1 MQSDSKRLVWRIA
14 AGALLALPLLML
26 ANALLMLRELEQAR
40 GAFLRNTAAELAA
53 RLEHMPPEQLLEEE
67 PAIAD
72 LQTYGPADAAAE
84 PRIRPI
90 LEGQQLFRLEDS
102 SASGFR
108 AWVPYHADG
117 VTRIAR
123 LDLNPAAADFL
134 TERPRQNLY
143 LAMAASL
150 VLAALLVYVWR
161 AQQRQAELA
170 RLAELGQMSAVL
182 AHEIRNPLGALKGFL
197 QLAQELSSGDARL
210 WLDESIQ
217 QTSRL
222 ERLVRDLL
230 LYARAPRV
238 KPVPMQWQEMEHRL
252 RPHAP
257 GVEFQSSN
265 FSWNTDPDLL
275 EQVLLNLLRNAR
287 EAGTQVRVEAQAGC
301 IRVLDD
307 GPGLSPEVRARLFQ
321 PFFTTK
327 AQGTG
332 LGLAIARNLTRALG
346 GKLSLKDHRP
356 SGTCAEI
363 QWSVRA

>member
-1 MQSDSKRLVWRIA
+1 MTSGFSRLGWRIA
-14 AGALLALPLLML
+14 AGTLLALPLLML
-26 ANALLMLRELEQAR
+26 TNALLMFRELEQAR

-53 RLEHMPPEQLLEEE
+53 RLEHIPPDQLLEDE
-67 PAIAD
+67 PAILD
-72 LQTYGPADAAAE
+72 LQTYGSSDSDAE
-84 PRIRPI
+84 SRIRPI
-90 LEGQQLFRLEDS
+90 LEGQQLFILENPSPDR
-102 SASGFR
+102 FR
-108 AWVPYHADG
+108 AWVPYHAG
-117 VTRIAR
+117 GLTRVVR

-134 TERPRQNLY
+134 TARPRQNLF

-150 VLAALLVYVWR
+150 VLVALILYVQR
-161 AQQRQAELA
+161 AQQRHAELT

-197 QLAQELSSGDARL
+197 QLAHERSSGDSRL
-210 WLDESIQ
+210 WLDESIE

-230 LYARAPRV
+230 LYARVPHV
-238 KPVPMQWQEMEHRL
+238 KSKPVRWQEMEHRL
-252 RPHAP
+252 KPHAP
-257 GVEFQSSN
+257 GVAFTAGD

-287 EAGTQVRVEAQAGC
+287 EAGTEVRVEAEPGR
-301 IRVLDD
+301 IRIFDN
-307 GPGLSPEVRARLFQ
+307 GPGLPPEVRARLFQ

-346 GKLSLKDHRP
+346 GRLSLRDQSP

-363 QWSVRA
+363 QWSTRA

>member
-1 MQSDSKRLVWRIA
+1 M
-14 AGALLALPLLML
+14 ALPLLML
-26 ANALLMLRELEQAR
+26 TNALLMFRELEQAR

-53 RLEHMPPEQLLEEE
+53 RLEHIPPGQLLEEE
-67 PAIAD
+67 PAILD
-72 LQTYGPADAAAE
+72 LKTYGPDDGAAE

-90 LEGQQLFRLEDS
+90 LDGQQLFILENPTQNS
-102 SASGFR
+102 FR

-117 VTRIAR
+117 ITRIAR

-134 TERPRQNLY
+134 TARPRQNLF
-143 LAMAASL
+143 LAVAASL
-150 VLAALLVYVWR
+150 VLAALLLYVQM
-161 AQQRQAELA
+161 AQRRQAELT

-197 QLAQELSSGDARL
+197 QLAHELSSGDAKL
-210 WLDESIQ
+210 WLDESIE

-230 LYARAPRV
+230 LYARTPQV
-238 KPVPMQWQEMEHRL
+238 KPQPVRWREMEHRL
-252 RPHAP
+252 RPHVP
-257 GVEFQSSN
+257 GVEFPSSD

-287 EAGTQVRVEAQAGC
+287 EAGTEVRIEAEPGR
-301 IRVLDD
+301 IRIFDN
-307 GPGLSPEVRARLFQ
+307 GPGLPPEVRAKLFQ
-321 PFFTTK
+321 PFCTTK

-332 LGLAIARNLTRALG
+332 LGLAIARNLTSALG
-346 GKLSLKDHRP
+346 GRLSLRDHTP

-363 QWSVRA
+363 QWGVRA